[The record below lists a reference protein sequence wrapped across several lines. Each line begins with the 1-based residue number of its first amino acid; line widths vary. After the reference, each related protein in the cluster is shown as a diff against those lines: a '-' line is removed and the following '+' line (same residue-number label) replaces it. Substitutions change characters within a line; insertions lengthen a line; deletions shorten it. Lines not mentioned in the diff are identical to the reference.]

1 MLESYV
7 RALTHPQVV
16 GRMKVLHTY
25 RAEVCSRHDQ
35 LQFRDT
41 VGVERVRFL
50 GRKTLEIELST
61 KSRRPNFNRSLTAF
75 DKSRAR

>member
-16 GRMKVLHTY
+16 GQMKVLHTY
-25 RAEVCSRHDQ
+25 RADVCSRHHQ
-35 LQFRDT
+35 RQFRDT

-50 GRKTLEIELST
+50 
-61 KSRRPNFNRSLTAF
+61 
-75 DKSRAR
+75 